1 MSPSYQRSKE
11 MFKEAQVYI
20 PGGVNSPVRAF
31 KSVGMDPPF
40 IAKANGSHMW
50 DVDGNEYI
58 DYVCSWG
65 PLILGHRHP
74 AVMQAIQHCLER
86 GTTYGAPTDLEL
98 TLARMVVEALP
109 SVEMVRMV
117 NSGTEATMS
126 ALRLARAYTNR
137 NRIVK
142 FEGCYHGHHDSLLIK
157 AGSGALT
164 HGVPTSPGVPENI
177 AGNTINARYNDM
189 ELLEKI
195 FAEMSKDI
203 AAVIVEPLAG
213 NMGVVPPA
221 DGFLEGLRTLCNRH
235 GALLIFDEV
244 ITGFRLSY
252 GGAQSYYKVL
262 PDLTCLGKIIG
273 GGLPVGA
280 YGGRKEIMQMISPA
294 GPVYQAG
301 TLSGNPL
308 AMSAGIATLEQLQQP
323 GIYEELNRKSALLAQ
338 GLSQAAKAAGVPV
351 WFNRVQSLQ
360 CGFFTPHPVTD
371 FASASTADTRRY
383 AAFFRSMLDQG
394 VYLAPAQ
401 FEAAFLSLSHTDKDI
416 ERTVEAAFNAFKAAA
431 QI

>member
-1 MSPSYQRSKE
+1 MAPSYQKSKE
-11 MFKEAQVYI
+11 MFEQAQKFI

-31 KSVGMDPPF
+31 KSVGMNPPF

-74 AVMQAIQHCLER
+74 AIINALENCLER

-98 TLARMVVEALP
+98 TLAEMVIDALP

-126 ALRLARAYTNR
+126 ALRLARAYTKR
-137 NRIVK
+137 NKIVK
-142 FEGCYHGHHDSLLIK
+142 FEGNYHGHHDSLLIK

-164 HGVPTSPGVPENI
+164 HGVPTSPGVPQNI
-177 AGNTINARYNDM
+177 ADNTINARYND
-189 ELLEKI
+189 LEFLKKI
-195 FAEMSKDI
+195 FDEVGSDI
-203 AAVIVEPLAG
+203 AAIIVEPMAG

-221 DGFLEGLRTLCNRH
+221 KGFLEGLRNLCTKH

-252 GGAQSYYKVL
+252 GGAQAYYGVM

-280 YGGRKEIMQMISPA
+280 YGGRHEIMQLISPA

-308 AMSAGIATLEQLQQP
+308 AMSAGIATLEQLKQP
-323 GIYEELNRKSALLAQ
+323 GVYEELNRKSILLAE
-338 GLSQAAKAAGVPV
+338 GLSQAADAAGVEV
-351 WFNRVQSLQ
+351 YFNRVQSLQ
-360 CGFFTPHPVTD
+360 TCFFTKETVND
-371 FASASTADTRRY
+371 YVSATSSDTERY
-383 AAFFRSMLDQG
+383 AVFFKSMLEQG

-401 FEAAFLSLSHTDKDI
+401 FEACFVSAAHTEKDI
-416 ERTVEAAFNAFKAAA
+416 ERTIEAAYKAYKAVA